1 MILDR
6 LTVHNFGVY
15 AGKQQVVLT
24 PTQDQPVILIGALN
38 GAGKT
43 TLLDALQVVL
53 YGRHARCTGRARGGY
68 NEYLRNSIHRYA
80 SASQGASIEL
90 AFRYR
95 LEGKEE
101 RFEIRRTWGGIGPA
115 LHETVEVERDGRAD
129 SVATERWQEFVE
141 QFIPNQI
148 SDLFF
153 FDGEKIE
160 SLADPERSAE
170 LLRVGVH
177 ALLGLDLVDDV
188 VRSLKQVER
197 RHKIREAP
205 EQQKNWLVEADKA
218 VNALEARGSVLT
230 VQMGEIE
237 NQLQLLRK
245 KQDELRRRFRSE
257 GGELFERREHL
268 YLLLEECRKRVESV
282 EGRLREWAAGVA
294 PLLLVPNLLRK
305 AKKASAIEDEARRE
319 SEFASALQR
328 RDNAILRT
336 LSSKKIQRD
345 ALKVVS
351 AILEKD
357 RKSRLAL
364 ARPQAALHVEP
375 LKLSAV
381 SEDSLAQRLEQ
392 CRDALKEH
400 ADAIETLLRVEKNVS
415 AIPDETKIELLI
427 RDLDKVSKEITDLEA
442 RGAILRDDRL
452 RVEQDKKNEE
462 RTRNQEFE
470 RLAERRAATEIER
483 RIVAHSVR
491 SRDTLQV
498 FRQQMRRRH
507 VSRLESF
514 VTESFH
520 QLLRKRSLVDHVSI
534 HPETFALTLHGKS
547 ELILSAERLSAGE
560 RQLLAVSVLWG
571 LAKASGRQLPAVID
585 TPLGRLDSEHRAHLV
600 QNYFPVASH
609 QVVLL
614 STDEE
619 IDSRYY
625 RQLKSAVAREYLL
638 RYSDS
643 AHSSVIE
650 EGYFTPSRTAS

>member
-1 MILDR
+1 LILDR

-15 AGKQQVVLT
+15 AGKQEVVLT
-24 PTQDQPVILIGALN
+24 PTQSQPVILIGALN

-53 YGRHARCTGRARGGY
+53 YGRHARCTSRARGGY
-68 NEYLRNSIHRYA
+68 GEYLRNSIHRYA
-80 SASQGASIEL
+80 SSTQGASIEL

-101 RFEIRRTWGGIGPA
+101 RFEIRRTWGGIGPT
-115 LHETVEVERDGRAD
+115 LNETVEVERDGHAD

-177 ALLGLDLVDDV
+177 ALLGLDLVDDLI
-188 VRSLKQVER
+188 RSLKQVER
-197 RHKIREAP
+197 RHKLRGAP
-205 EQQKNWLVEADKA
+205 EQQKSWLIEADKA
-218 VNALEARGSVLT
+218 VSALETRGSVLT
-230 VQMGEIE
+230 AQMAEIE

-245 KQDELRRRFRSE
+245 RQEELRRRFKSE
-257 GGELFERREHL
+257 GGELFDRREHL
-268 YLLLEECRKRVESV
+268 YLMLEESRKRVESV
-282 EGRLREWAAGVA
+282 EARLREWAAGMA
-294 PLLLVPNLLRK
+294 PLLLVQGLLSK
-305 AKKASAIEDEARRE
+305 AKEASEIEDEARRE

-328 RDNAILRT
+328 RDDAILKALKT
-336 LSSKKIQRD
+336 EKIQRET
-345 ALKVVS
+345 LKVIS

-357 RKSRLAL
+357 RQARLAA
-364 ARPQAALHVEP
+364 ARPQAALHIQP
-375 LKLSAV
+375 RKLSGV

-400 ADAIETLLRVEKNVS
+400 ADAIEMLLRIEKDVT
-415 AIPDETKIELLI
+415 AIPDEKKIQILV
-427 RDLDKVSKEITDLEA
+427 RDLDKVGKEITELEA
-442 RGAILRDDRL
+442 RGTILRDDRL
-452 RVEQDKKNEE
+452 RVEQDKRNEE
-462 RTRNQEFE
+462 RIRSQEFE

-491 SRDTLQV
+491 SRDTLQT

-514 VTESFH
+514 VTQSFH
-520 QLLRKRSLVDHVSI
+520 QLLRKHSLVDHVSI

-547 ELILSAERLSAGE
+547 DLILSAERLSAGE

-585 TPLGRLDSEHRAHLV
+585 TPLGRLDSEHRSHLV

-609 QVVLL
+609 QVILL

-619 IDSRYY
+619 IDGRYY
-625 RQLKSAVAREYLL
+625 HQLKNVVAREYLL
-638 RYSDS
+638 SYSDS
-643 AHSSVIE
+643 AHASSIE
-650 EGYFTPSRTAS
+650 EGYFATSRLAA